1 MKGDLGYIVGVLDE
15 AYERLKGS
23 YLESSVL
30 GPARIYSAKNEV
42 DREFWVLFCALV
54 DFQVPVMGVLK
65 PMLMGLVEFME
76 KERLRFIELV
86 HDDGLARRV
95 LGRFSWVSGGGARNT
110 GFKHRFVKLDDVVS
124 LFRVF
129 RRIIEEKGSLGSFV
143 KEVYE
148 DSLSRKEPVEGV
160 VFGLVELLSGYGG
173 GPPLVPVKCTSA
185 LKRLNLFM
193 RWMVRPYPDLSLW
206 NFIDKR
212 HLLVSLD
219 DGLRRVL
226 SRAFS
231 VNVGLSWRGVIDAT
245 RFLREL
251 NPDDPVKYDY
261 LLSRVS
267 IMGYCAKELEKS
279 RCHLCP
285 LVNVCEAS
293 RFKPEPHHVPL
304 RGKEREIF
312 EKFLSVYGEEFDSV
326 TTEYLLEG
334 YRADA
339 VLHRRNCETWI
350 VEVEEKLNYNA
361 IGQVVTYRYFFFK
374 TRGVKAKPVIV
385 CLRSDKRL
393 REACEVE
400 QGVEV
405 VEVGG

>member
-1 MKGDLGYIVGVLDE
+1 M
-15 AYERLKGS
+15 
-23 YLESSVL
+23 ESSVL
-30 GPARIYSAKNEV
+30 GPARIYSARNEV

-54 DFQVPVMGVLK
+54 DFQVPVMSVLK
-65 PMLMGLVEFME
+65 PMLMGLIEFME
-76 KERLRFIELV
+76 KERLRFIELI
-86 HDDGLARRV
+86 HDDESARRV
-95 LGRFSWVSGGGARNT
+95 LSEFSWVSGGGTRNI
-110 GFKHRFVKLDDVVS
+110 GFKHRFVKIDDIIS

-129 RRIIEEKGSLGSFV
+129 RKIIEEKGSLGSFV

-148 DSLSRKEPVEGV
+148 KSLSREEPVEGV
-160 VFGLVELLSGYGG
+160 VFGLVKLLSGYGG
-173 GPPLVPVKCTSA
+173 RPPLVPVECTSA

-193 RWMVRPYPDLSLW
+193 RWMVRPYPDLNLW

-231 VNVGLSWRGVIDAT
+231 VNVRPNWRGVIDAT
-245 RFLREL
+245 RFLRKL

-279 RCHLCP
+279 RCYLCP
-285 LVNVCEAS
+285 LVNLCEAS

-304 RGKEREIF
+304 KGKEREIF

-326 TTEYLLEG
+326 TTEYPLEG

-339 VLHRRNCETWI
+339 VLHRRSCETWI

-361 IGQVVTYRYFFFK
+361 IGQVVTYRYLFFK

-405 VEVGG
+405 VEVGVEQHGFRIV